1 MGHAFYIK
9 GIQLKEHTQ
18 VPNKEDVISVVG
30 SMIDTR
36 ADRTETQTKGQY

>member
-9 GIQLKEHTQ
+9 GIQLKEHSQ

-30 SMIDTR
+30 SMVDTR
-36 ADRTETQTKGQY
+36 ADISETQTEGQY